1 MIDDLPPDVRAL
13 ISASRSRLA
22 PDAVTVARLHT
33 SVQAAVAVGGGVAA
47 GATAVIAKL
56 AVVAVAVATVGTI
69 AYVRHTSSP
78 PAVAPTI
85 AMTTATT
92 TADDE
97 PEVAPRIVA
106 VEREPA
112 PRPPA
117 GPVAAPIAAAPPV
130 PPPPPPSLAREIDL
144 VDRAS
149 KALHRGDHAAVLAI
163 IHTYDAETSG
173 HGQLAQD
180 AAAIALEAV
189 CASNDPDAATK
200 LAAFTRRWPHSAQHT
215 RLAAVCHEGDLP

>member
-1 MIDDLPPDVRAL
+1 MIDELPPDVRAL
-13 ISASRSRLA
+13 ISASRGRLA
-22 PDAVTVARLHT
+22 PDAATVARLHA
-33 SVQAAVAVGGGVAA
+33 SVRAAVAVGGGVAT

-56 AVVAVAVATVGTI
+56 AVVAVAVATVGTV
-69 AYVRHTSSP
+69 AYVRHGSSQ
-78 PAVAPTI
+78 PAIAPTI
-85 AMTTATT
+85 AVTTTTT
-92 TADDE
+92 TAADDT
-97 PEVAPRIVA
+97 EVAPRIIA

-117 GPVAAPIAAAPPV
+117 EPVVVAPVTTIPPVAT
-130 PPPPPPSLAREIDL
+130 PPSLAREIDL
-144 VDRAS
+144 VDQAS

-180 AAAIALEAV
+180 AAAIALEAA
-189 CASNDPDAATK
+189 CASNAPDAAAK

-215 RLAAVCHEGDLP
+215 RFAAVCHEGDPP